1 MNELEVKSVC
11 VKVGDLTEAIVF
23 FRDVLGLKVEAIRFN
38 EQSYAL
44 VEYSDTV
51 QLYLS
56 EKAEPNQTREI
67 RLYTHD
73 CLEQYCRLKAKGVH
87 FKSQPVYADQGLQAE
102 FSDPYGNTYKLLE
115 PRNYND

>member
-11 VKVGDLTEAIVF
+11 VKVGNLTEAIVF
-23 FRDVLGLKVEAIRFN
+23 FRDVLGLAVRTDGFG
-38 EQSYAL
+38 EQMDVL

-51 QLYLS
+51 QLCLS
-56 EKAEPNQTREI
+56 EKANQNQTREI

-73 CLEQYCRLKAKGVH
+73 CLEQYCRLKAKGVD